1 MKYLDKIFKSA
12 KKTITSMRSSKI
24 YKCFIASQDVFL
36 TDTYIY
42 SNISSAT
49 TELERIFY
57 KAIDSIHV
65 NFYESES
72 EIRKHILMLIAKDL
86 GYFAFAADDG
96 IYISTLLKSGAD
108 LRNDYSQLNSL
119 FIKTFGIELEITE
132 ESNDD
137 CYSKLHGYI
146 ESTYDFYVKSHG
158 EWIMNFMTNLGDD
171 ISRDSFAAFLRQR
184 ILVSI
189 FYNSPTLYPYTPP
202 AATLSWRQQRE
213 KIKYDFP
220 ILKGASKTALELFYR
235 DTFVYEQYGI
245 PGIVQAEQGDIII
258 DAGAFI
264 GDTACY
270 FSRKVGASGRV
281 FAFEIVPQSAS
292 FAEHNMRLNSCDNVT
307 VVPYALSD
315 TTGNIA
321 INVHKYAASASAIV
335 HEQNSKHTEPI
346 EIQTVTLDAWC
357 EKITPTFI
365 KADIEGSELAMLKG
379 GANII
384 SRHAPTCAICLYHKR
399 DDFWQ
404 IPQKLQELCPAYTFW
419 FRCEAEPVLFA
430 KRAN

>member
-12 KKTITSMRSSKI
+12 KKTITSMKSSKI
-24 YKCFIASQDVFL
+24 YKCIIASQDISL
-36 TDTYIY
+36 TDTYIS

-86 GYFAFAADDG
+86 GYFAFAADNG
-96 IYISTLLKSGAD
+96 IYISTLLKSDAD

-132 ESNDD
+132 ELNDD

-158 EWIMNFMTNLGDD
+158 EWIMNFMANLGDD
-171 ISRDSFAAFLRQR
+171 ISRDSFAAFVRQR

-202 AATLSWRQQRE
+202 AATLSWRQLRE

-220 ILKGASKTALELFYR
+220 ILKGASK
-235 DTFVYEQYGI
+235 
-245 PGIVQAEQGDIII
+245 
-258 DAGAFI
+258 I
-264 GDTACY
+264 G
-270 FSRKVGASGRV
+270 
-281 FAFEIVPQSAS
+281 
-292 FAEHNMRLNSCDNVT
+292 
-307 VVPYALSD
+307 
-315 TTGNIA
+315 
-321 INVHKYAASASAIV
+321 
-335 HEQNSKHTEPI
+335 
-346 EIQTVTLDAWC
+346 
-357 EKITPTFI
+357 
-365 KADIEGSELAMLKG
+365 
-379 GANII
+379 
-384 SRHAPTCAICLYHKR
+384 
-399 DDFWQ
+399 
-404 IPQKLQELCPAYTFW
+404 
-419 FRCEAEPVLFA
+419 
-430 KRAN
+430 RAHV

>member
-12 KKTITSMRSSKI
+12 KKTITSMKSSKI
-24 YKCFIASQDVFL
+24 YKCIIASQDISL
-36 TDTYIY
+36 TDTYIS

-86 GYFAFAADDG
+86 GYFAFAADNG
-96 IYISTLLKSGAD
+96 IYISTLLKSDAD

-132 ESNDD
+132 ELNDD

-158 EWIMNFMTNLGDD
+158 EWIMNFMANLGDD
-171 ISRDSFAAFLRQR
+171 ISRDSFAAFVRQR

-202 AATLSWRQQRE
+202 AATLSWRQLRE

-245 PGIVQAEQGDIII
+245 PGIVQAEQGDIVI

-270 FSRKVGASGRV
+270 FSRRVGASGRV

-292 FAEHNMRLNSCDNVT
+292 FAEQNMRLNSCDNVT

-346 EIQTVTLDAWC
+346 GIQTVTLDAWC

-365 KADIEGSELAMLKG
+365 KADIEGSELAMLRG

-404 IPQKLQELCPAYTFW
+404 IPQKLQELCPDYTFW